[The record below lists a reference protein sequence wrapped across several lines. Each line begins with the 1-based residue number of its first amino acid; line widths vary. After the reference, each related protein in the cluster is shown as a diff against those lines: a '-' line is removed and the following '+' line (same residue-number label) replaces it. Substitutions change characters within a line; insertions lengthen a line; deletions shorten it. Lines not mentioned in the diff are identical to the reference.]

1 VPAVDEQLLAAEI
14 ERVLTPQPEQQ
25 PAAAETDG
33 FPDATMNAMSAA
45 AAPAAAGETAAA
57 RNEGETVL
65 PSSGSGGAVET
76 GTAPSVELQRLYA
89 TEEEW
94 ELAGLYQWS
103 HEATQTSA
111 STRLRC
117 CCCCCCGV
125 DFMDGVCRW
134 AFERI
139 SCSVAQHASAWI
151 SGRRRAGRI
160 PFGRWRG
167 YPGVQ

>member
-25 PAAAETDG
+25 PAAAATDG
-33 FPDATMNAMSAA
+33 IPDAMMNAMSAA

-65 PSSGSGGAVET
+65 PSGGSGAAVET

-117 CCCCCCGV
+117 CCCCSCCCV
-125 DFMDGVCRW
+125 VVLLC
-134 AFERI
+134 
-139 SCSVAQHASAWI
+139 
-151 SGRRRAGRI
+151 
-160 PFGRWRG
+160 
-167 YPGVQ
+167 

>member
-1 VPAVDEQLLAAEI
+1 MPAVDEQLLAAEI

-57 RNEGETVL
+57 GNEGETVL

-94 ELAGLYQWS
+94 ELAGLYRP
-103 HEATQTSA
+103 
-111 STRLRC
+111 TRR
-117 CCCCCCGV
+117 
-125 DFMDGVCRW
+125 
-134 AFERI
+134 
-139 SCSVAQHASAWI
+139 
-151 SGRRRAGRI
+151 RRRARA
-160 PFGRWRG
+160 RDC
-167 YPGVQ
+167 GVAVVVLVVVLLC